1 MEVTIFLRKLYCNC
15 SIESIVCLPWLRGK
29 SMFVALLLYEKYK
42 FSSRLVSE
50 KSSLVYLRTLQKY
63 IFLAQELR

>member
-1 MEVTIFLRKLYCNC
+1 MEVTIFLRKLYCSC
-15 SIESIVCLPWLRGK
+15 SIESIVCLPWLMDK
-29 SMFVALLLYEKYK
+29 SMFVARLLYKKYK
-42 FSSRLVSE
+42 FSLRLVSE